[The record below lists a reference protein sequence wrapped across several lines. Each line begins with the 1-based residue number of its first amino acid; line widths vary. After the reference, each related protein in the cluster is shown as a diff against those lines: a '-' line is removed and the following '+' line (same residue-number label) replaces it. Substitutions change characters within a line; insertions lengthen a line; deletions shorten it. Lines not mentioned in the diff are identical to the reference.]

1 LLNLLSNAVKYNR
14 PNGTIAL
21 SVEMTELGRIRIS
34 VADTGPGIPIEKQN
48 DLFTPFA
55 RLGAETTEVEGTG
68 IGLTITKRLVE
79 AMDGSIGFSSTEGE
93 GTIFWI
99 NLPAASSPRTAIEP
113 IASAS
118 SLVINSLEVG
128 QLRMVYIEDNKSNV
142 ALMENLVEEIEGL
155 TMSVAA
161 TAELGLE
168 EIERTLP
175 DIVLL
180 DINLPGM
187 NGIEAVRQIKSNPK
201 IKDIPVLA
209 LSADAIPGT
218 VRAALDAGCFEYL
231 TKPVDIARLLTVIR
245 MVIKERQHG

>member
-1 LLNLLSNAVKYNR
+1 
-14 PNGTIAL
+14 
-21 SVEMTELGRIRIS
+21 MTELGRIRIS

>member
-1 LLNLLSNAVKYNR
+1 
-14 PNGTIAL
+14 
-21 SVEMTELGRIRIS
+21 MTELGRIRIS

-187 NGIEAVRQIKSNPK
+187 NGLEAVRQIKSNPK
-201 IKDIPVLA
+201 IKGIPVLA